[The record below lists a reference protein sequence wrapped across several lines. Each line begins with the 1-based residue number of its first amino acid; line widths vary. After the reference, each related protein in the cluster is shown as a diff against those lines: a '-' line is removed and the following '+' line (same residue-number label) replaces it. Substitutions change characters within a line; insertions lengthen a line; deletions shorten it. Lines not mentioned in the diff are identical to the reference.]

1 VLRNK
6 LGTFFYGTGG
16 SASIPFQGGFLCVL
30 GGIKRTPVQNSGG
43 ATPCGGTFALD
54 FNAWIASGADPALV
68 SGATVY
74 GQYWSRDP
82 MDAFGTSLTN
92 AIQFSICP

>member
-1 VLRNK
+1 VH
-6 LGTFFYGTGG
+6 
-16 SASIPFQGGFLCVL
+16 
-30 GGIKRTPVQNSGG
+30 NSGG
-43 ATPCGGTFALD
+43 ATPCGGTYALD

-68 SGATVY
+68 PGATVC